1 MIFISFVVNH
11 GDSARTSRVWQR
23 SQTLAPRAGD
33 AIHPVLWIQG
43 GVRAR
48 LMKHNKIE
56 FFKSNFFACV
66 NLLLRSWT
74 KDAFFLSSKSSSEP
88 AWGPRKE
95 INRVRRDRIC
105 MEPMT
110 FAPSTLHREC

>member
-1 MIFISFVVNH
+1 MMMMM
-11 GDSARTSRVWQR
+11 
-23 SQTLAPRAGD
+23 
-33 AIHPVLWIQG
+33 
-43 GVRAR
+43 
-48 LMKHNKIE
+48 MKMKQNKIE
-56 FFKSNFFACV
+56 FLKSNFCACV

-110 FAPSTLHREC
+110 FAPQPYIESANALSDT